1 MKVQRIEISGLVIVG
16 QNGNIT
22 YEEAMENRISKQ
34 DEKFIGRGI
43 LSWKEGSSIKETLFW
58 FNVYMLS
65 SFHSFAFKY
74 PP

>member
-58 FNVYMLS
+58 FNVYMYMLS
-65 SFHSFAFKY
+65 
-74 PP
+74 

>member
-65 SFHSFAFKY
+65 
-74 PP
+74 